1 MSTTL
6 TDKIVI
12 TRKPHVCFS
21 CLRKFPEGTEMRY
34 WTGMTSDGFNSVY
47 CCETCDKIMDKYPW
61 DDDGDGY
68 PEGFVREM
76 LEKDQT
82 PEQLLES
89 LCHKKQ
95 KI

>member
-6 TDKIVI
+6 TDKIVV

-21 CLRKFPEGTEMRY
+21 CFRKFPKGTEMRY
-34 WTGMTSDGFNSVY
+34 WSGVSQGDFNSVY
-47 CCETCDKIMDKYPW
+47 SCHTCEKIMDKMEQY
-61 DDDGDGY
+61 DDGY
-68 PEGFVREM
+68 PEGFVRDM

-89 LCHKKQ
+89 L
-95 KI
+95 

>member
-34 WTGMTSDGFNSVY
+34 WTGTTSDGFYSVY
-47 CCETCDKIMDKYPW
+47 CCKTCNKIMDKSCYY
-61 DDDGDGY
+61 DDDDGY

-76 LEKDQT
+76 LAPGQT
-82 PEQLLES
+82 PEQLLET
-89 LCHKKQ
+89 L
-95 KI
+95 